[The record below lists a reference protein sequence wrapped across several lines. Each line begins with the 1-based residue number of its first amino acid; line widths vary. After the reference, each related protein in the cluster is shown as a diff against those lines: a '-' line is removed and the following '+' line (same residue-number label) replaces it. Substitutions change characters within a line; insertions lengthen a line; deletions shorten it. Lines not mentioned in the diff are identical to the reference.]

1 MPQLPHNSARLVML
15 ILLSLLAWSVIPSS
29 RADEE
34 RWWGEITDI
43 SLEGDIYT
51 VQIKDGRL
59 FNVVWKN
66 GNSDWNVGDT
76 VILSVNPG
84 FGFMVYG
91 TRQTQ
96 VWVEE
101 TGEAASAIGGSRRH
115 LGPTTLAPGGPRGD
129 PSLERC

>member
-1 MPQLPHNSARLVML
+1 MRHNSSHIAAIV
-15 ILLSLLAWSVIPSS
+15 LLAVFAYWNLTQSA

-43 SLEGDIYT
+43 GSEGDIYT

-66 GNSDWNVGDT
+66 GYSDWDVGDT
-76 VILSVNPG
+76 VILSVDPG

-91 TRQTQ
+91 NRQTQ

-101 TGEAASAIGGSRRH
+101 TGEAVPDNGDWASILVPR
-115 LGPTTLAPGGPRGD
+115 TLTPGASISVPQLNR
-129 PSLERC
+129 

>member
-1 MPQLPHNSARLVML
+1 VRHNSSHIAAIV
-15 ILLSLLAWSVIPSS
+15 LLAFFAYWNLTQSA

-43 SLEGDIYT
+43 GSEGDIYT
-51 VQIKDGRL
+51 IQIKDGRL

-66 GNSDWNVGDT
+66 GYSDWDVGDT
-76 VILSVNPG
+76 VILSVDPG

-91 TRQTQ
+91 TRHTQ

-101 TGEAASAIGGSRRH
+101 TVEAVPDNGDRASILVPRA
-115 LGPTTLAPGGPRGD
+115 LTPGASVSVPQLNR
-129 PSLERC
+129 

>member
-1 MPQLPHNSARLVML
+1 MRHNSSHTAALV
-15 ILLSLLAWSVIPSS
+15 LLAFFAYWNLTQSA

-43 SLEGDIYT
+43 GSEGDIYT

-66 GNSDWNVGDT
+66 GYSDWNVGDT
-76 VILSVNPG
+76 VILSVDPG

-91 TRQTQ
+91 NRQTQ

-101 TGEAASAIGGSRRH
+101 TGEAVRQVFAQSQRAFHGVTSIGNGSLR
-115 LGPTTLAPGGPRGD
+115 
-129 PSLERC
+129 